1 MLSKLFWL
9 LFVIV
14 FVFVVWKDAPSMV
27 EKHAQVEVPNPVMDM
42 RSQLRVWMGMDSEI
56 TAAAE
61 VNKLRGILRLEPR
74 SGLGG
79 DE

>member
-42 RSQLRVWMGMDSEI
+42 RSQLRVWMGMDSELK
-56 TAAAE
+56 AAAE
-61 VNKLRGILRLEPR
+61 VKGREVKSAIKD
-74 SGLGG
+74 LG
-79 DE
+79 DVAQ